1 MKQSTGKYYKWE
13 VLLLLWVAYLLN
25 QGDRQVFNSVLP
37 LIRDS
42 LSLTDTSVSLI
53 AVFFNLFYAVM
64 VPIGGWMGDR
74 FSRKWVTTLSILFW
88 SIATMFTGLAN
99 CVFLLILTRSVATGG
114 GEAFFGP
121 ANYSLLGQYHT
132 DTRARAMSIHQTSYY
147 VGVILAGWLA
157 GYIGDHLG
165 WQYAFY
171 IFGGAGV
178 VWAVVM
184 AIRLK
189 DLPRENSQAGQLRA
203 SGDEGRTD
211 GEIGFSGT
219 APKNNLPGSQA
230 GQLRASG
237 DEGRTDG
244 EIGFSGTVPKNN
256 LPGSQAGQLRA
267 SGDEGQLR
275 ASGDEGQLRTKGDEG
290 RPKVSIWDGFKTV
303 FTTPTALMVTIG
315 FCGFIFVI
323 TGYMTWV
330 PTFLQENFGQT
341 GAQAGL
347 NSMLWTYVAAFVGVL
362 LSGTLSDRLAREDP
376 KKRMVIQGTG
386 LILGALFLP
395 FMGVTKNIWVLYL
408 CFAGW
413 GFFRAFF
420 DSNIYAVLYDVT
432 PSHLHASCS
441 SAMIMTG
448 FAVGA
453 TAPYV
458 LALIKEST
466 GSLSA
471 TFPILGAIWLIC
483 GAACLWVSSRHYN
496 KDHKKI
502 YHDNER

>member
-1 MKQSTGKYYKWE
+1 MKANAKWYKWE
-13 VLLLLWVAYLLN
+13 VLALLWVAYLLN

-42 LSLTDTSVSLI
+42 LGLTDSSVSLI

-64 VPIGGWMGDR
+64 VPLGGWFGDR
-74 FSRKWVTTLSILFW
+74 FSRKWVCTLSILFW
-88 SIATMFTGLAN
+88 SIATMLTGLAN
-99 CVFLLILTRSVATGG
+99 GVFLLILTRSVATGG

-165 WQYAFY
+165 WKYAFY

-178 VWAVVM
+178 IWAAVM
-184 AIRLK
+184 ALRLK
-189 DLPRENSQAGQLRA
+189 DLPR
-203 SGDEGRTD
+203 TV
-211 GEIGFSGT
+211 
-219 APKNNLPGSQA
+219 APKTEKPG
-230 GQLRASG
+230 
-237 DEGRTDG
+237 
-244 EIGFSGTVPKNN
+244 
-256 LPGSQAGQLRA
+256 
-267 SGDEGQLR
+267 
-275 ASGDEGQLRTKGDEG
+275 
-290 RPKVSIWDGFKTV
+290 IWSGFKTV
-303 FTTPTALMVTIG
+303 FTTPTALMVTLG

-347 NSMLWTYVAAFVGVL
+347 NSMLWTYAAAFIGVL
-362 LSGTLSDRLAREDP
+362 LAGTLSDRWAAKDP
-376 KKRMVIQGTG
+376 KKRMLIQGAG
-386 LILGALFLP
+386 LILGAAFLP
-395 FMGVTKNIWVLYL
+395 FMGTVKSLWLLYL

-420 DSNIYAVLYDVT
+420 DANIYAALYDVT
-432 PSHLHASCS
+432 PEHLHASCS

-466 GSLSA
+466 GSLNA
-471 TFPILGAIWLIC
+471 TFPILGIIWLVC
-483 GAACLWVSSRHYN
+483 GLTCLWVSYRHYN
-496 KDHKKI
+496 HDHTKL
-502 YHDNER
+502 YENN

>member
-1 MKQSTGKYYKWE
+1 MKKVSKWYKWE
-13 VLLLLWVAYLLN
+13 VLAILWVAYLLN

-53 AVFFNLFYAVM
+53 AVFFNLFYAAM

-74 FSRKWVTTLSILFW
+74 FSRKWVCTLSILFW
-88 SIATMFTGLAN
+88 SVATMFTGLAN
-99 CVFLLILTRSVATGG
+99 GVFMLILTRSVATGG

-178 VWAVVM
+178 IWAAVM
-184 AIRLK
+184 AWRLQ
-189 DLPRENSQAGQLRA
+189 DLPRNE
-203 SGDEGRTD
+203 
-211 GEIGFSGT
+211 
-219 APKNNLPGSQA
+219 APKTAQGT
-230 GQLRASG
+230 GKDAS
-237 DEGRTDG
+237 E
-244 EIGFSGTVPKNN
+244 SKP
-256 LPGSQAGQLRA
+256 A
-267 SGDEGQLR
+267 
-275 ASGDEGQLRTKGDEG
+275 
-290 RPKVSIWDGFKTV
+290 IWDGFKTV
-303 FTTPTALMVTIG
+303 FTTPTALMVTLG

-347 NSMLWTYVAAFVGVL
+347 HSMLWTYVAAFAGVL
-362 LSGTLSDRLAREDP
+362 LAGTLSDKWAARDP
-376 KKRMVIQGTG
+376 RKRMIIQGAG
-386 LILGALFLP
+386 LILGAAFLP
-395 FMGVTKNIWVLYL
+395 FMGSAGNIWLLYL

-420 DSNIYAVLYDVT
+420 DANIYAALYDVT
-432 PSHLHASCS
+432 PEHLHASCS

-453 TAPYV
+453 TAPYI
-458 LALIKEST
+458 LAVIKEAT
-466 GSLSA
+466 GSLNA
-471 TFPILGAIWLIC
+471 TFPILGVIWLVC
-483 GAACLWVSSRHYN
+483 GLGCLWVSYKHYN

-502 YHDNER
+502 YGN

>member
-1 MKQSTGKYYKWE
+1 MKNNAKWYKWE
-13 VLLLLWVAYLLN
+13 VLALLWVAYLLN

-42 LSLTDTSVSLI
+42 LGLTDSSVSLI
-53 AVFFNLFYAVM
+53 AVFFNLFYAAM
-64 VPIGGWMGDR
+64 VPIGGWCGDR

-88 SIATMFTGLAN
+88 SVATMLTGLAN
-99 CVFLLILTRSVATGG
+99 GVFLLILTRSIATGG

-165 WQYAFY
+165 WKYAFY

-178 VWAVVM
+178 IWAAVM
-184 AIRLK
+184 AWRLR
-189 DLPRENSQAGQLRA
+189 DLPREIPDRVVDEARGAVGDDRDVIAGCDRQ
-203 SGDEGRTD
+203 S
-211 GEIGFSGT
+211 
-219 APKNNLPGSQA
+219 
-230 GQLRASG
+230 
-237 DEGRTDG
+237 
-244 EIGFSGTVPKNN
+244 
-256 LPGSQAGQLRA
+256 
-267 SGDEGQLR
+267 
-275 ASGDEGQLRTKGDEG
+275 
-290 RPKVSIWDGFKTV
+290 PKVSIWDGFKTV

-330 PTFLQENFGQT
+330 PTFLQENFGQS

-347 NSMLWTYVAAFVGVL
+347 NSMLWTYVAAFLGVL
-362 LSGTLSDRLAREDP
+362 LAGTLSDKWAAKDP
-376 KKRMVIQGTG
+376 KRRMIIQGAG
-386 LILGALFLP
+386 LILGAAFLP
-395 FMGVTKNIWVLYL
+395 FMGTAANIWLLYL

-420 DSNIYAVLYDVT
+420 DANIYAALYDVT
-432 PSHLHASCS
+432 PERLHASCS

-453 TAPYV
+453 TAPYI
-458 LALIKEST
+458 LAIIKEAT
-466 GSLSA
+466 GSLNA
-471 TFPILGAIWLIC
+471 TFPILGVIWLLC
-483 GAACLWVSSRHYN
+483 GLACLWVSYRHYN
-496 KDHKKI
+496 RDNTKI
-502 YHDNER
+502 KQHE

>member
-1 MKQSTGKYYKWE
+1 MKTSAKWYKWE
-13 VLLLLWVAYLLN
+13 VLALLWVAYLLN

-42 LSLTDTSVSLI
+42 LGLTDTSVSLI
-53 AVFFNLFYAVM
+53 AVFFNLFYAAM
-64 VPIGGWMGDR
+64 VPIGGWVGDR

-88 SIATMFTGLAN
+88 SVATMLTGLAN
-99 CVFLLILTRSVATGG
+99 GVFLLILTRSVATGG

-178 VWAVVM
+178 VWAAVM
-184 AIRLK
+184 ALRLK
-189 DLPRENSQAGQLRA
+189 DYKPEETV
-203 SGDEGRTD
+203 GDEPMATTESMG
-211 GEIGFSGT
+211 GAEAPAEAVHHPQSSSGT
-219 APKNNLPGSQA
+219 KP
-230 GQLRASG
+230 
-237 DEGRTDG
+237 
-244 EIGFSGTVPKNN
+244 
-256 LPGSQAGQLRA
+256 
-267 SGDEGQLR
+267 
-275 ASGDEGQLRTKGDEG
+275 
-290 RPKVSIWDGFKTV
+290 SIWDGFKTV
-303 FTTPTALMVTIG
+303 FTTPTALMVTLG

-347 NSMLWTYVAAFVGVL
+347 NSMLWTYVAAFIGVL
-362 LSGTLSDRLAREDP
+362 IAGTLSDKWAAKDP
-376 KKRMVIQGTG
+376 KKRMIIQGAG
-386 LILGALFLP
+386 LILGAAFLP
-395 FMGVTKNIWVLYL
+395 FMGSVKSIWLLYL

-420 DSNIYAVLYDVT
+420 DANIYAALYDVT
-432 PSHLHASCS
+432 PEHLHASCS

-453 TAPYV
+453 TAPYI
-458 LALIKEST
+458 LAIIKEST
-466 GSLSA
+466 GSLNA
-471 TFPILGAIWLIC
+471 TFPILGVIWVVC
-483 GAACLWVSSRHYN
+483 GIACLYISYKHYN
-496 KDHKKI
+496 KDNAKL
-502 YHDNER
+502 YDPRS

>member
-1 MKQSTGKYYKWE
+1 MKAAKKWYKWE

-53 AVFFNLFYAVM
+53 AVFFNLFYAAM

-99 CVFLLILTRSVATGG
+99 GVFLLILTRSIATGG

-178 VWAVVM
+178 IWAVVM
-184 AIRLK
+184 ALRLK
-189 DLPRENSQAGQLRA
+189 DLPRGDSPA
-203 SGDEGRTD
+203 SLHSAQNDKPR
-211 GEIGFSGT
+211 
-219 APKNNLPGSQA
+219 
-230 GQLRASG
+230 
-237 DEGRTDG
+237 
-244 EIGFSGTVPKNN
+244 
-256 LPGSQAGQLRA
+256 
-267 SGDEGQLR
+267 
-275 ASGDEGQLRTKGDEG
+275 
-290 RPKVSIWDGFKTV
+290 IWDGFKTV
-303 FTTPTALMVTIG
+303 FTTPTALMVTLG

-347 NSMLWTYVAAFVGVL
+347 HSMLWTYVAAFAGVL
-362 LSGTLSDRLAREDP
+362 LAGTLSDKWAAKNP
-376 KKRMVIQGTG
+376 SKRMVIQGAG

-395 FMGVTKNIWVLYL
+395 FMGTVKSIWVLYM

-420 DSNIYAVLYDVT
+420 DANIYAALYDVT
-432 PSHLHASCS
+432 PEHLHASCS

-458 LALIKEST
+458 LALIKEAT
-466 GSLSA
+466 GSLNA
-471 TFPILGAIWLIC
+471 TFPILGAIWLVC
-483 GAACLWVSSRHYN
+483 GIACLWVSRKHYN
-496 KDHKKI
+496 KDHNKI
-502 YHDNER
+502 YS

>member
-1 MKQSTGKYYKWE
+1 MKHIGKYYYKWE
-13 VLLLLWVAYLLN
+13 VLALLWVAYLLN

-42 LSLTDTSVSLI
+42 LHLTDSSVSLI
-53 AVFFNLFYAVM
+53 AVFFNLFYAAM

-74 FSRKWVTTLSILFW
+74 FSRKWVCTLSILFW
-88 SIATMFTGLAN
+88 SVATMFTGLAN
-99 CVFLLILTRSVATGG
+99 GVFLLILTRSVATGG

-178 VWAVVM
+178 LWAAVM
-184 AIRLK
+184 AWRLK
-189 DLPRENSQAGQLRA
+189 DLPRKAAVEAKPA
-203 SGDEGRTD
+203 
-211 GEIGFSGT
+211 
-219 APKNNLPGSQA
+219 
-230 GQLRASG
+230 
-237 DEGRTDG
+237 
-244 EIGFSGTVPKNN
+244 
-256 LPGSQAGQLRA
+256 
-267 SGDEGQLR
+267 
-275 ASGDEGQLRTKGDEG
+275 
-290 RPKVSIWDGFKTV
+290 IWDGFKTV

-330 PTFLQENFGQT
+330 PTFLQENFGQN

-347 NSMLWTYVAAFVGVL
+347 HSMLWTYAAAFVGVL
-362 LSGTLSDRLAREDP
+362 LAGTLSDKWAAKDP
-376 KKRMVIQGTG
+376 KKRMIIQGAG
-386 LILGALFLP
+386 LILGAAFLP
-395 FMGVTKNIWVLYL
+395 FMGTVKSIWLLYL

-420 DSNIYAVLYDVT
+420 DANIYAALYDVT
-432 PSHLHASCS
+432 PEHLHASCS

-453 TAPYV
+453 TAPYI
-458 LALIKEST
+458 LARIKEAT
-466 GSLSA
+466 GSLNA
-471 TFPILGAIWLIC
+471 TFPILGIIWLIC
-483 GAACLWVSSRHYN
+483 GLCCLWVSYKYYN
-496 KDHKKI
+496 RDNQKI
-502 YHDNER
+502 SSHAS

>member
-1 MKQSTGKYYKWE
+1 MKTNAKWYKWE
-13 VLLLLWVAYLLN
+13 VLALLWVAYLLN

-42 LSLTDTSVSLI
+42 LGLTDSSVSLI

-64 VPIGGWMGDR
+64 VPLGGWFGDR
-74 FSRKWVTTLSILFW
+74 FSRKWVCTLSILFW
-88 SIATMFTGLAN
+88 SIATMLTGLAN
-99 CVFLLILTRSVATGG
+99 GVFLLILTRSVATGG

-132 DTRARAMSIHQTSYY
+132 ETRARAMSIHQTSYY
-147 VGVILAGWLA
+147 IGVILAGWLA

-165 WQYAFY
+165 WKYAFY

-178 VWAVVM
+178 IWAAVM
-184 AIRLK
+184 ALRLK
-189 DLPRENSQAGQLRA
+189 DLPRTEAP
-203 SGDEGRTD
+203 ETD
-211 GEIGFSGT
+211 K
-219 APKNNLPGSQA
+219 P
-230 GQLRASG
+230 
-237 DEGRTDG
+237 
-244 EIGFSGTVPKNN
+244 
-256 LPGSQAGQLRA
+256 
-267 SGDEGQLR
+267 
-275 ASGDEGQLRTKGDEG
+275 
-290 RPKVSIWDGFKTV
+290 SIWSGFKTV
-303 FTTPTALMVTIG
+303 FTTPTALMVTLG

-330 PTFLQENFGQT
+330 PTFLQENFGQS

-347 NSMLWTYVAAFVGVL
+347 NSMLWTYAAAFVGVL
-362 LSGTLSDRLAREDP
+362 LAGTLSDRWAAKDP
-376 KKRMVIQGTG
+376 KKRMLIQGAG
-386 LILGALFLP
+386 LILGAAFLP
-395 FMGVTKNIWVLYL
+395 FMGTAKSLWLLYL

-420 DSNIYAVLYDVT
+420 DANIYAALYDVT
-432 PSHLHASCS
+432 PEHLHASCS

-466 GSLSA
+466 GSLNA
-471 TFPILGAIWLIC
+471 TFPILGIIWLVC
-483 GAACLWVSSRHYN
+483 GLACLWVSYRHYN
-496 KDHKKI
+496 HDHTKL
-502 YHDNER
+502 YENN

>member
-1 MKQSTGKYYKWE
+1 MKNNAKWYKWE
-13 VLLLLWVAYLLN
+13 VLALLWVAYLLN

-42 LSLTDTSVSLI
+42 LGLTDSSVSLI
-53 AVFFNLFYAVM
+53 AVFFNLFYAAM
-64 VPIGGWMGDR
+64 VPLGGLVGDR

-88 SIATMFTGLAN
+88 SVATMLTGLAN
-99 CVFLLILTRSVATGG
+99 GVFLLILTRSIATGG

-178 VWAVVM
+178 LWAVVM
-184 AIRLK
+184 AWRLK
-189 DLPRENSQAGQLRA
+189 DLPRNEKAG
-203 SGDEGRTD
+203 DD
-211 GEIGFSGT
+211 
-219 APKNNLPGSQA
+219 
-230 GQLRASG
+230 
-237 DEGRTDG
+237 
-244 EIGFSGTVPKNN
+244 V
-256 LPGSQAGQLRA
+256 
-267 SGDEGQLR
+267 
-275 ASGDEGQLRTKGDEG
+275 
-290 RPKVSIWDGFKTV
+290 KVSIWDGFKTV

-347 NSMLWTYVAAFVGVL
+347 HSMLWTYVAAFIGVL
-362 LSGTLSDRLAREDP
+362 LAGTLSDKWAAKDP
-376 KKRMVIQGTG
+376 RKRMIIQGAG
-386 LILGALFLP
+386 LIFGAAFLP
-395 FMGVTKNIWVLYL
+395 FMGSVKSICVLYM

-420 DSNIYAVLYDVT
+420 DANIYAALYDVT
-432 PSHLHASCS
+432 PEHLHASCS

-453 TAPYV
+453 TAPYI

-466 GSLSA
+466 GSLNA
-471 TFPILGAIWLIC
+471 TFPILGVIWLVC
-483 GAACLWVSSRHYN
+483 GLACLWVSYKHYN
-496 KDHKKI
+496 KDHNKL
-502 YHDNER
+502 YER

>member
-1 MKQSTGKYYKWE
+1 MTKASKWYKWE
-13 VLLLLWVAYLLN
+13 VLALLWVAYLLN

-53 AVFFNLFYAVM
+53 AVFFNLFYAAM

-88 SIATMFTGLAN
+88 SVATMFTGLAN
-99 CVFLLILTRSVATGG
+99 GVFLLILTRSIATGG

-178 VWAVVM
+178 LWAVVM
-184 AIRLK
+184 AWRLK
-189 DLPRENSQAGQLRA
+189 DLPRNEKAG
-203 SGDEGRTD
+203 DD
-211 GEIGFSGT
+211 
-219 APKNNLPGSQA
+219 
-230 GQLRASG
+230 
-237 DEGRTDG
+237 
-244 EIGFSGTVPKNN
+244 V
-256 LPGSQAGQLRA
+256 
-267 SGDEGQLR
+267 
-275 ASGDEGQLRTKGDEG
+275 
-290 RPKVSIWDGFKTV
+290 KVSIWDGFKTV

-347 NSMLWTYVAAFVGVL
+347 HSMLWTYVAAFVGVL
-362 LSGTLSDRLAREDP
+362 LAGTLSDKWAAKDP
-376 KKRMVIQGTG
+376 RKRMVIQGAG
-386 LILGALFLP
+386 LILGAAFLP
-395 FMGVTKNIWVLYL
+395 FMGTAKSIWLLYL

-420 DSNIYAVLYDVT
+420 DANIYAALYDVT
-432 PSHLHASCS
+432 PEHLHASCS

-453 TAPYV
+453 TAPYI
-458 LALIKEST
+458 LALIKEAT
-466 GSLSA
+466 GSLNA
-471 TFPILGAIWLIC
+471 TFPILGVIWLIC
-483 GAACLWVSSRHYN
+483 GLACLWVSYRHYN
-496 KDHKKI
+496 KDHNKL
-502 YHDNER
+502 YER

>member
-1 MKQSTGKYYKWE
+1 MKTQSIKWYKWE
-13 VLLLLWVAYLLN
+13 VLALLWVAYLLN

-53 AVFFNLFYAVM
+53 AVFFNLFYAAM
-64 VPIGGWMGDR
+64 VPLGGWAGDR
-74 FSRKWVTTLSILFW
+74 FSRKWVVTLSILFW
-88 SIATMFTGLAN
+88 SVATMFTGLAN
-99 CVFLLILTRSVATGG
+99 GVFLLILTRSVATGG

-178 VWAVVM
+178 LWAAVM
-184 AIRLK
+184 AWRLH
-189 DLPRENSQAGQLRA
+189 DAPQEERQLPAKL
-203 SGDEGRTD
+203 
-211 GEIGFSGT
+211 
-219 APKNNLPGSQA
+219 
-230 GQLRASG
+230 
-237 DEGRTDG
+237 
-244 EIGFSGTVPKNN
+244 
-256 LPGSQAGQLRA
+256 
-267 SGDEGQLR
+267 
-275 ASGDEGQLRTKGDEG
+275 
-290 RPKVSIWDGFKTV
+290 SIWDGFKTV

-347 NSMLWTYVAAFVGVL
+347 HSMLWTYVAAFLGVL
-362 LSGTLSDRLAREDP
+362 LAGTLSDRWAAKDP
-376 KKRMVIQGTG
+376 KKRMVIQGAG
-386 LILGALFLP
+386 LILGAAFLP
-395 FMGVTKNIWVLYL
+395 FMGTVQNIWLLYL

-420 DSNIYAVLYDVT
+420 DANIYAALYDVT
-432 PSHLHASCS
+432 PAHLHASCS

-458 LALIKEST
+458 LALIKEAT
-466 GSLSA
+466 GSLNA
-471 TFPILGAIWLIC
+471 TFPILGVIWLLC
-483 GAACLWVSSRHYN
+483 GLACLWVSYKHYN
-496 KDHKKI
+496 KDHKTL
-502 YHDNER
+502 YESQ

>member
-1 MKQSTGKYYKWE
+1 MKKNWYKWE

-42 LSLTDTSVSLI
+42 LHLTDSSVSLI
-53 AVFFNLFYAVM
+53 AVFFNLFYAAM

-74 FSRKWVTTLSILFW
+74 FSRKWVCTLSILFW
-88 SIATMFTGLAN
+88 SVATMFTGLAN
-99 CVFLLILTRSVATGG
+99 GVFLLILTRSIATGG

-178 VWAVVM
+178 LWAAVM
-184 AIRLK
+184 AWRLK
-189 DLPRENSQAGQLRA
+189 DLPRPADVQQAKPA
-203 SGDEGRTD
+203 
-211 GEIGFSGT
+211 
-219 APKNNLPGSQA
+219 
-230 GQLRASG
+230 
-237 DEGRTDG
+237 
-244 EIGFSGTVPKNN
+244 
-256 LPGSQAGQLRA
+256 
-267 SGDEGQLR
+267 
-275 ASGDEGQLRTKGDEG
+275 
-290 RPKVSIWDGFKTV
+290 IWDGFKTV

-347 NSMLWTYVAAFVGVL
+347 HSMLWTYVAAFAGVL
-362 LSGTLSDRLAREDP
+362 LAGTLSDKWAAKDP
-376 KKRMVIQGTG
+376 RKRMIIQGIG
-386 LILGALFLP
+386 LILGAAFLP
-395 FMGVTKNIWVLYL
+395 FMGTARSIWLLYL

-420 DSNIYAVLYDVT
+420 DANIYAALYDVT
-432 PSHLHASCS
+432 PEHLHASCA

-453 TAPYV
+453 TAPYI
-458 LALIKEST
+458 LALIKEAT
-466 GSLSA
+466 GSLNA
-471 TFPILGAIWLIC
+471 TFPILGVIWLVC
-483 GAACLWVSSRHYN
+483 GLACLWVSFKYYN
-496 KDHKKI
+496 KDYKKI
-502 YHDNER
+502 NEKR

>member
-1 MKQSTGKYYKWE
+1 MKNRAKWYKWE
-13 VLLLLWVAYLLN
+13 VLALLWVAYLLN

-42 LSLTDTSVSLI
+42 LGLTDSSVSLI
-53 AVFFNLFYAVM
+53 AVFFNLFYAAM
-64 VPIGGWMGDR
+64 VPLGGWMGDR
-74 FSRKWVTTLSILFW
+74 FSRKWVCTLSILFW
-88 SIATMFTGLAN
+88 SVATMLTGLAN
-99 CVFLLILTRSVATGG
+99 GVFLLILTRSVATGG

-178 VWAVVM
+178 IWAVVM
-184 AIRLK
+184 AWRLK
-189 DLPRENSQAGQLRA
+189 DAPRIADGQ
-203 SGDEGRTD
+203 
-211 GEIGFSGT
+211 IGFSST
-219 APKNNLPGSQA
+219 VSKNNLTESD
-230 GQLRASG
+230 GQQ
-237 DEGRTDG
+237 TP
-244 EIGFSGTVPKNN
+244 V
-256 LPGSQAGQLRA
+256 
-267 SGDEGQLR
+267 
-275 ASGDEGQLRTKGDEG
+275 
-290 RPKVSIWDGFKTV
+290 KVGIWDGFKTV

-347 NSMLWTYVAAFVGVL
+347 HSMLWTYVAAFAGVL
-362 LSGTLSDRLAREDP
+362 LAGTLSDKWAAKDP
-376 KKRMVIQGTG
+376 KKRMIIQGAG
-386 LILGALFLP
+386 LILGAAFLP
-395 FMGVTKNIWVLYL
+395 FMGTVKNIWLLYL

-420 DSNIYAVLYDVT
+420 DANIYAALYDVT
-432 PSHLHASCS
+432 PEHLHASCS

-453 TAPYV
+453 TAPYI
-458 LALIKEST
+458 LAIIKEST
-466 GSLSA
+466 GSLNA
-471 TFPILGAIWLIC
+471 TFPILGIIWLVC
-483 GAACLWVSSRHYN
+483 GLCCLWVSYKYYN
-496 KDHKKI
+496 RDNTKI
-502 YHDNER
+502 RLS

>member
-1 MKQSTGKYYKWE
+1 MKAHGKWYKWE
-13 VLLLLWVAYLLN
+13 VLALLWVAYLLN

-53 AVFFNLFYAVM
+53 AVFFNLFYAAM
-64 VPIGGWMGDR
+64 VPIGGLVGDR

-88 SIATMFTGLAN
+88 SVATMFTGLAN
-99 CVFLLILTRSVATGG
+99 GVFLLILTRSVATGG

-184 AIRLK
+184 ALRLK
-189 DLPRENSQAGQLRA
+189 DLPRNERDFSISLEMTDKGAPSASLEMTADSLEMTESNSQCHSDRSEAERRNPV
-203 SGDEGRTD
+203 DV
-211 GEIGFSGT
+211 
-219 APKNNLPGSQA
+219 K
-230 GQLRASG
+230 
-237 DEGRTDG
+237 
-244 EIGFSGTVPKNN
+244 
-256 LPGSQAGQLRA
+256 
-267 SGDEGQLR
+267 
-275 ASGDEGQLRTKGDEG
+275 
-290 RPKVSIWDGFKTV
+290 PKVSIWDGFKTV
-303 FTTPTALMVTIG
+303 FTTPTALMVTLG

-347 NSMLWTYVAAFVGVL
+347 NSMLWTYVAAFAGVL
-362 LSGTLSDRLAREDP
+362 LAGSLSDKRAAKNPRT
-376 KKRMVIQGTG
+376 RMVIQGAG
-386 LILGALFLP
+386 LILGAAFLP
-395 FMGVTKNIWVLYL
+395 FMGTAKSIWLLYL

-420 DSNIYAVLYDVT
+420 DANIYAALYDVT
-432 PSHLHASCS
+432 PERLHASCS

-453 TAPYV
+453 TAPYI
-458 LALIKEST
+458 LALIKEAT
-466 GSLSA
+466 GSLNA
-471 TFPILGAIWLIC
+471 VFPILAAVWLVC
-483 GAACLWVSSRHYN
+483 GAACLWVSHKHYN
-496 KDHKKI
+496 KDHIK
-502 YHDNER
+502 NTQQNAS

>member
-1 MKQSTGKYYKWE
+1 MKQASKWYKWE
-13 VLLLLWVAYLLN
+13 VLALLWVAYLLN

-42 LSLTDTSVSLI
+42 LHLTDTSVSLI
-53 AVFFNLFYAVM
+53 AVFFNLFYAAM
-64 VPIGGWMGDR
+64 VPIGGWVGDR

-88 SIATMFTGLAN
+88 SVATMFTGLAN
-99 CVFLLILTRSVATGG
+99 GVFLLILTRSIATGG

-132 DTRARAMSIHQTSYY
+132 DTRARAMSIHQTSYS

-165 WQYAFY
+165 WQYAFF

-178 VWAVVM
+178 IWAAVM
-184 AIRLK
+184 AWRLR
-189 DLPRENSQAGQLRA
+189 DLPRKEIAGQACNDATADGAEVSPDGIGPYELT
-203 SGDEGRTD
+203 SG
-211 GEIGFSGT
+211 GT
-219 APKNNLPGSQA
+219 SAQA
-230 GQLRASG
+230 KVA
-237 DEGRTDG
+237 
-244 EIGFSGTVPKNN
+244 N
-256 LPGSQAGQLRA
+256 
-267 SGDEGQLR
+267 
-275 ASGDEGQLRTKGDEG
+275 
-290 RPKVSIWDGFKTV
+290 KVSIWDGFKTV
-303 FTTPTALMVTIG
+303 FTTPTALMVTLG

-347 NSMLWTYVAAFVGVL
+347 NSMLWTYVAAFIGVL
-362 LSGTLSDRLAREDP
+362 LAGTLSDKWAAKDP
-376 KKRMVIQGTG
+376 RKRMIIQGVG
-386 LILGALFLP
+386 LILGAAFLP
-395 FMGVTKNIWVLYL
+395 FMGSARSIWVIYL

-420 DSNIYAVLYDVT
+420 DANIYAALYDVT
-432 PSHLHASCS
+432 PERLHASCS

-453 TAPYV
+453 TAPYI
-458 LALIKEST
+458 LALIKEAT
-466 GSLSA
+466 GSLNA
-471 TFPILGAIWLIC
+471 TFPVLGAIWLVC
-483 GAACLWVSSRHYN
+483 GLACLWVSWKHYN
-496 KDHKKI
+496 KDHIKNTQ
-502 YHDNER
+502 YNER

>member
-1 MKQSTGKYYKWE
+1 MKPSPKWYKWE
-13 VLLLLWVAYLLN
+13 VLALLWVAYLLN

-37 LIRDS
+37 QIRDS

-53 AVFFNLFYAVM
+53 AVFFNLFYAAM
-64 VPIGGWMGDR
+64 VPVGGWVGDK

-99 CVFLLILTRSVATGG
+99 GVFLLILTRSIATGG

-178 VWAVVM
+178 LWAAVM
-184 AIRLK
+184 AFRLK
-189 DLPRENSQAGQLRA
+189 DLPRPEA
-203 SGDEGRTD
+203 
-211 GEIGFSGT
+211 
-219 APKNNLPGSQA
+219 K
-230 GQLRASG
+230 
-237 DEGRTDG
+237 
-244 EIGFSGTVPKNN
+244 VH
-256 LPGSQAGQLRA
+256 
-267 SGDEGQLR
+267 
-275 ASGDEGQLRTKGDEG
+275 
-290 RPKVSIWDGFKTV
+290 KVSIWDGFKTV

-330 PTFLQENFGQT
+330 PTFLQENFGQS

-362 LSGTLSDRLAREDP
+362 LAGTLSDKWAAKDP
-376 KKRMVIQGTG
+376 RKRMVIQGVG
-386 LILGALFLP
+386 LILGAAFLP
-395 FMGVTKNIWVLYL
+395 FMGSASSLWLLYL

-420 DSNIYAVLYDVT
+420 DANIYAALYDVT
-432 PSHLHASCS
+432 PEHLHASCS

-458 LALIKEST
+458 LALIKEAT
-466 GSLSA
+466 GSLNA
-471 TFPILGAIWLIC
+471 TFPILGVIWLVC
-483 GAACLWVSSRHYN
+483 GLACLWVSRKHYE
-496 KDHKKI
+496 KDNAKI
-502 YHDNER
+502 KIQNND

>member
-1 MKQSTGKYYKWE
+1 MTPQGKWYKWE
-13 VLLLLWVAYLLN
+13 VLALLWVAYLLN

-53 AVFFNLFYAVM
+53 AVFFNLFYALM
-64 VPIGGWMGDR
+64 VPIGGWVGDR
-74 FSRKWVTTLSILFW
+74 FSRKWVCNLSILFW
-88 SIATMFTGLAN
+88 SIATMLTGLAN
-99 CVFLLILTRSVATGG
+99 GVFLLILTRSIATGG

-121 ANYSLLGQYHT
+121 ANYSLLGQYHIK
-132 DTRARAMSIHQTSYY
+132 TRARAMSIHQTSYY

-165 WQYAFY
+165 WKFAFY

-178 VWAVVM
+178 IWALVM
-184 AIRLK
+184 ALRLK
-189 DLPRENSQAGQLRA
+189 DAPRLRESNENTPR
-203 SGDEGRTD
+203 
-211 GEIGFSGT
+211 
-219 APKNNLPGSQA
+219 
-230 GQLRASG
+230 
-237 DEGRTDG
+237 
-244 EIGFSGTVPKNN
+244 
-256 LPGSQAGQLRA
+256 
-267 SGDEGQLR
+267 
-275 ASGDEGQLRTKGDEG
+275 
-290 RPKVSIWDGFKTV
+290 VSIWDGFKTV

-347 NSMLWTYVAAFVGVL
+347 NSMLWTYAAAFAGVL
-362 LSGTLSDRLAREDP
+362 LAGTLSDRWAAKSPR
-376 KKRMVIQGTG
+376 KRMIIQGAG
-386 LILGALFLP
+386 LIFGAAFLP
-395 FMGVTKNIWVLYL
+395 FMGTAANIWLLYL

-420 DSNIYAVLYDVT
+420 DANIYAALYDVT
-432 PSHLHASCS
+432 PQHLHASCS

-458 LALIKEST
+458 LALIKEAT
-466 GSLSA
+466 GSLNA

-483 GAACLWVSSRHYN
+483 GLACLWVSWRHYN
-496 KDHKKI
+496 KDYSKI
-502 YHDNER
+502 AR

>member
-1 MKQSTGKYYKWE
+1 MKNNAKWYKWE
-13 VLLLLWVAYLLN
+13 VLALLWVAYLLN

-42 LSLTDTSVSLI
+42 LGLTDSSVSLI

-64 VPIGGWMGDR
+64 VPIGGWFGDR

-88 SIATMFTGLAN
+88 SVATMLTGLAN
-99 CVFLLILTRSVATGG
+99 GVFLLILTRSVATGG

-178 VWAVVM
+178 IWAGVM
-184 AIRLK
+184 AWRLK
-189 DLPRENSQAGQLRA
+189 DLPRPAVETA
-203 SGDEGRTD
+203 SKP
-211 GEIGFSGT
+211 
-219 APKNNLPGSQA
+219 A
-230 GQLRASG
+230 
-237 DEGRTDG
+237 
-244 EIGFSGTVPKNN
+244 
-256 LPGSQAGQLRA
+256 
-267 SGDEGQLR
+267 
-275 ASGDEGQLRTKGDEG
+275 
-290 RPKVSIWDGFKTV
+290 IWDGFKTV
-303 FTTPTALMVTIG
+303 FTTPTALMVTLG

-330 PTFLQENFGQT
+330 PTFLQENFGQS

-347 NSMLWTYVAAFVGVL
+347 NSMLWTYVAAFIGVL
-362 LSGTLSDRLAREDP
+362 LAGTLSDKWAAKDP
-376 KKRMVIQGTG
+376 KKRMIIQGVG
-386 LILGALFLP
+386 LMLGAAFLP
-395 FMGVTKNIWVLYL
+395 FMGTVKSIWLLYL

-420 DSNIYAVLYDVT
+420 DANIYAALYDVT
-432 PSHLHASCS
+432 PEHLHASCS

-453 TAPYV
+453 TAPYI
-458 LALIKEST
+458 LALIKEAT
-466 GSLSA
+466 GSLNA
-471 TFPILGAIWLIC
+471 TFPILGVIWLLC
-483 GAACLWVSSRHYN
+483 GLACLWVSHKYYN
-496 KDHKKI
+496 RDNTKI
-502 YHDNER
+502 KHHE

>member
-1 MKQSTGKYYKWE
+1 MKNKWYKWE

-37 LIRDS
+37 LIRDA
-42 LSLTDTSVSLI
+42 LSLTDKSVSLI
-53 AVFFNLFYAVM
+53 AVFFNLFYAAM
-64 VPIGGWMGDR
+64 VPIGGWVGDR

-99 CVFLLILTRSVATGG
+99 GVFLLILTRSVATGG

-147 VGVILAGWLA
+147 VGVMLAGWLA

-165 WQYAFY
+165 WKYAFY

-178 VWAVVM
+178 IWAVIM
-184 AIRLK
+184 ALRLK
-189 DLPRENSQAGQLRA
+189 DLPREGQQ
-203 SGDEGRTD
+203 E
-211 GEIGFSGT
+211 FK
-219 APKNNLPGSQA
+219 PKIL
-230 GQLRASG
+230 
-237 DEGRTDG
+237 
-244 EIGFSGTVPKNN
+244 
-256 LPGSQAGQLRA
+256 
-267 SGDEGQLR
+267 
-275 ASGDEGQLRTKGDEG
+275 
-290 RPKVSIWDGFKTV
+290 DGFKTV

-347 NSMLWTYVAAFVGVL
+347 NSMLWTYVAAFAGVL
-362 LSGTLSDRLAREDP
+362 LAGTLSDKWAAKTP
-376 KKRMVIQGTG
+376 QKRMVIQGAG
-386 LILGALFLP
+386 LILGAAFLP
-395 FMGVTKNIWVLYL
+395 FMGSVKSLWLLYM

-420 DSNIYAVLYDVT
+420 DANIYAALYDVT
-432 PSHLHASCS
+432 PEHLHASCS

-458 LALIKEST
+458 LAVIKETT
-466 GSLSA
+466 GSLNA
-471 TFPILGAIWLIC
+471 TFPILGIIWAIC
-483 GAACLWVSSRHYN
+483 GAACLWVSWKYYKKDYN
-496 KDHKKI
+496 KIH
-502 YHDNER
+502 YER